1 MKTCLIFFI
10 LRQRYTDLQF
20 LTYQILQ
27 TQSLKTPSVP
37 KLWRNKDSYILHG
50 STDRSQLVIFTKIT
64 NIFTSVSAILHT
76 FENLS
81 QEKTARIYPTDTL
94 VP

>member
-1 MKTCLIFFI
+1 M
-10 LRQRYTDLQF
+10 QF

-27 TQSLKTPSVP
+27 SQSLKTPSVP
-37 KLWRNKDSYILHG
+37 KLSRNKDSYILHG
-50 STDRSQLVIFTKIT
+50 SMDGSQLVMFTKIT

-81 QEKTARIYPTDTL
+81 QEKTAQIYPTDSL